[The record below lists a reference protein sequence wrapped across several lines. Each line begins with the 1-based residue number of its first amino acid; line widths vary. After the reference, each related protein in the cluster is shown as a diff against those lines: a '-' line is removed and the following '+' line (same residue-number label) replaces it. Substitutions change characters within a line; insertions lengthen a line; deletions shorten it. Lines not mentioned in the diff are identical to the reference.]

1 MLVLEGLAMSFWL
14 LLICVVGIAN
24 GPIGLV
30 FFYEK
35 DVKDRVIQLGLTT
48 PEKIK
53 KSAILTSLALF
64 LPVLILVPVLVY
76 FVNGARGFWDGF
88 TQMTVIYLIMNLF
101 DRLFIDW
108 YWVGHTKAWDIKGT
122 EDLKPYI
129 SKKTLLKKWLGT
141 IIVFP
146 ALSAFIASL
155 FHLFGM

>member
-14 LLICVVGIAN
+14 LLVCVVGIAN

-35 DVKDRVIQLGLTT
+35 DVKDRVIKLGLTT

-53 KSAILTSLALF
+53 KSAILISLVLF
-64 LPVLILVPVLVY
+64 LPVLIFVPVLVY

-129 SKKTLLKKWLGT
+129 TKNTS
-141 IIVFP
+141 
-146 ALSAFIASL
+146 
-155 FHLFGM
+155 

>member
-53 KSAILTSLALF
+53 KSAILISLVLF
-64 LPVLILVPVLVY
+64 LPVLIFVPVLVY

-108 YWVGHTKAWDIKGT
+108 YWVGHTNAWDIKGT

>member
-14 LLICVVGIAN
+14 LLVCVVGIAN

-53 KSAILTSLALF
+53 KSAILISLVLF
-64 LPVLILVPVLVY
+64 LPVLIFVPVLVY

-108 YWVGHTKAWDIKGT
+108 YWVGHTNAWDIKGT

>member
-14 LLICVVGIAN
+14 LLVCVVGIAN
-24 GPIGLV
+24 GPVGLV
-30 FFYEK
+30 VFYEK

-129 SKKTLLKKWLGT
+129 TKKTLLKKWLGM